1 MQTRERHVDIVV
13 GSERIDGTL
22 VVPAQGMPGVLFVH
36 GWGATQQ
43 QYLAR
48 ARDVAALGC
57 VCLTLDLSGHARTQA
72 QHETVSRERNLRDV
86 LGGYEILAAHPQV
99 DPESIAVVGS
109 SYGGY
114 LAAVLTETRN
124 VRWLGLRVPALYRD
138 AGWELPKLQLHREQD
153 LVTYR
158 RSFVP
163 AAENRALR
171 ACARFRGDVLIVES
185 ERDDIVP
192 PPVIASYRAA
202 CTQAHS
208 LTYRCIRGADH
219 ALASDASQREYTSL
233 LVQWF
238 TEMLAG
244 ARRDVREPSQTI
256 VADPQR
262 VREIA
267 ERARE
272 IDPSA
277 AS

>member
-1 MQTRERHVDIVV
+1 MKTHERHVDVIVD
-13 GSERIDGTL
+13 SDRIDGTL
-22 VVPAQGMPGVLFVH
+22 VAPGVEIPGVLFVH

-48 ARDVAALGC
+48 AREVAALGF
-57 VCLTLDLSGHARTQA
+57 VCLTLDLSGHARTVA
-72 QHETVSRERNLRDV
+72 RRETVSRERNLRDV

-99 DPESIAVVGS
+99 DPETIGVVGS

-114 LAAVLTETRN
+114 LAAILTEMRP

-171 ACARFRGDVLIVES
+171 ACARFGGDVLVVES
-185 ERDDIVP
+185 EYDDVIP
-192 PPVIASYRAA
+192 QPVIASYRAA

-208 LTYRCIRGADH
+208 LTYRCMRGADH
-219 ALASDASQREYTSL
+219 ALSRAASQHEYTTL

-238 TEMLAG
+238 SEMLAG
-244 ARRDVREPSQTI
+244 ARQDVRDPSQTI
-256 VADPQR
+256 VADPGG
-262 VREIA
+262 VRA
-267 ERARE
+267 
-272 IDPSA
+272 IDESA
-277 AS
+277 AP

>member
-1 MQTRERHVDIVV
+1 MQTRERHVDVVV
-13 GSERIDGTL
+13 GSRRIDGTL
-22 VVPAQGMPGVLFVH
+22 VVPGLEMPGVLFVH
-36 GWGATQQ
+36 GWGATQM

-48 ARDVAALGC
+48 AREIAALGC
-57 VCLTLDLSGHARTQA
+57 VCLTLDLSGHARDAA
-72 QHETVSRERNLRDV
+72 QRETVSRERNLHDV

-99 DPESIAVVGS
+99 DRDSIAVVGS

-114 LAAVLTETRN
+114 LAAILTEMRP

-163 AAENRALR
+163 AQENRALR

-192 PPVIASYRAA
+192 QPVIASYRAA

-208 LTYRCIRGADH
+208 LTYRCILGADH
-219 ALASDASQREYTSL
+219 ALSNDASQHEYTTL

-238 TEMLAG
+238 KEMLAG
-244 ARRDVREPSQTI
+244 ARRDVRDASQTI
-256 VADPQR
+256 VADAGG
-262 VREIA
+262 VRAVEG
-267 ERARE
+267 
-272 IDPSA
+272 SA
-277 AS
+277 AR

>member
-1 MQTRERHVDIVV
+1 MQTRERHVDVVV

-22 VVPAQGMPGVLFVH
+22 VVPGTEMPGVLFVH

-48 ARDVAALGC
+48 AREVAALGC
-57 VCLTLDLSGHARTQA
+57 VCLTLDLSGHARTSSQR
-72 QHETVSRERNLRDV
+72 ETVSRERNLRDV

-99 DPESIAVVGS
+99 DRDAIGVVGS

-114 LAAVLTETRN
+114 LAAILTEMRPA
-124 VRWLGLRVPALYRD
+124 RWLGLRVPALYRD

-153 LVTYR
+153 LVAYR

-185 ERDDIVP
+185 GRDDVIP
-192 PPVIASYRAA
+192 QPVIASYRAA

-208 LTYRCIRGADH
+208 LTYRCMREADH
-219 ALASDASQREYTSL
+219 ALSADAHQREYTAL

-238 TEMLAG
+238 SEMLAG
-244 ARRDVREPSQTI
+244 ARRDVRDPSQTI
-256 VADPQR
+256 VADAGGVR
-262 VREIA
+262 VIGE
-267 ERARE
+267 
-272 IDPSA
+272 SA

>member
-1 MQTRERHVDIVV
+1 MQTRERHVDVVV
-13 GSERIDGTL
+13 GSDRIDGTL
-22 VVPAQGMPGVLFVH
+22 VVPGTEIPGVLFVH

-48 ARDVAALGC
+48 AREISALGC
-57 VCLTLDLSGHARTQA
+57 VCLTLDLSGHARTSA
-72 QHETVSRERNLRDV
+72 RRGTVSRERNLHDV
-86 LGGYEILAAHPQV
+86 LAGYEILAAHPQV
-99 DPESIAVVGS
+99 DRDLIAVVGS

-114 LAAVLTETRN
+114 LAAILTEMRP

-202 CTQAHS
+202 CTEARS
-208 LTYRCIRGADH
+208 LTYRCLRGADH
-219 ALASDASQREYTSL
+219 ALSSEASQREYTRG

-238 TEMLAG
+238 SEMLAG
-244 ARRDVREPSQTI
+244 VRSDVRDASQTI
-256 VADPQR
+256 VADPGG
-262 VREIA
+262 VRAIGE
-267 ERARE
+267 
-272 IDPSA
+272 SA
-277 AS
+277 AAP

>member
-13 GSERIDGTL
+13 GSDRIDGTL
-22 VVPAQGMPGVLFVH
+22 VAPGTGMPGVLFVH

-57 VCLTLDLSGHARTQA
+57 VCLTLDLSGHARTRA
-72 QHETVSRERNLRDV
+72 QRDTVSRERNLRDV

-114 LAAVLTETRN
+114 LAAVLTEVRA

-202 CTQAHS
+202 CAQARS
-208 LTYRCIRGADH
+208 LTCRCMRGADH
-219 ALASDASQREYTSL
+219 ALSAETSQREYTAL

-238 TEMLAG
+238 TEILAG

-256 VADPQR
+256 VADPGS
-262 VREIA
+262 VRAIGE
-267 ERARE
+267 
-272 IDPSA
+272 SA
-277 AS
+277 AP